1 MKTNEVKAC
10 VTRQLRRLQVLP
22 EPQRRAELAELRRGV
37 GRQPGDLP
45 ALWGA
50 LLADMPEQLQGSN
63 GPSKAEWAVY
73 TALTLFALH
82 QQGEAGVSMNQP
94 GRTLGGAV
102 RQLAEKTAAGQ
113 DWTESS
119 VLRRF
124 NALAT
129 ADSMPEVSHHLRRMI
144 QLLRREGIPLDY
156 PQLAEDLYQ
165 WTVRRMSVCGGAGT
179 FMRAPRRKPKRTK
192 RRIEM
197 DTKRLYVD
205 FHVLQTVPP
214 SCVNRDD
221 TGSPKT
227 AVYGGAVRAR
237 VSSQAWK
244 HAMRV
249 MFTGEMSDAVETG
262 YRTKKGTD
270 LVAKQIKALAPD
282 ADAFKLTQEIF
293 KVLKIKADEDGTKAL
308 FFMSDAQAKALAKLA
323 VEGCKDKNRYKE
335 ALKEAPS
342 ADMALFGRMVADD
355 PSLNY
360 DAAAQVAH
368 SISTHTVQNEFD
380 YFTAV
385 DDCAP
390 EDNAGAGHLGTVE
403 YNSATLY
410 RYATVNVLEL
420 VRTLGAEQAAQTV
433 RAFGEA
439 FIRSMP
445 TGKQNSFANRTLPDA
460 VYVTLRQDQ
469 PVNLSRAFEKPVRK
483 SEEGYA
489 EPSKVALKQYA
500 KELYNTFAEAPEQ
513 SFTVGTGLEELAQ
526 PMPLNTMLAV
536 LEKAVE
542 EKLSGNEV

>member
-1 MKTNEVKAC
+1 
-10 VTRQLRRLQVLP
+10 
-22 EPQRRAELAELRRGV
+22 
-37 GRQPGDLP
+37 
-45 ALWGA
+45 
-50 LLADMPEQLQGSN
+50 
-63 GPSKAEWAVY
+63 
-73 TALTLFALH
+73 
-82 QQGEAGVSMNQP
+82 
-94 GRTLGGAV
+94 
-102 RQLAEKTAAGQ
+102 
-113 DWTESS
+113 
-119 VLRRF
+119 
-124 NALAT
+124 
-129 ADSMPEVSHHLRRMI
+129 
-144 QLLRREGIPLDY
+144 
-156 PQLAEDLYQ
+156 
-165 WTVRRMSVCGGAGT
+165 
-179 FMRAPRRKPKRTK
+179 
-192 RRIEM
+192 M

-293 KVLKIKADEDGTKAL
+293 KMLKIKADEDGTKAL
-308 FFMSDAQAKALAKLA
+308 FFLSDAQAKALAKLA

-368 SISTHTVQNEFD
+368 SISTHAVQNEYD

-385 DDCAP
+385 DDCQA

-403 YNSATLY
+403 YNSSTLY
-410 RYATVNVLEL
+410 RYATVNVMEL
-420 VRTLGAEQAAQTV
+420 AGQLGAAQAAETV

-439 FIRSMP
+439 FLFSMP
-445 TGKQNSFANRTLPDA
+445 TGKQNTFANRTLPDA
-460 VYVTLRQDQ
+460 VYVTLREDQ
-469 PVNLSRAFEKPVRK
+469 PVNLCGAFERAVPR
-483 SEEGYA
+483 SAQGYA
-489 EPSKVALKQYA
+489 APSKAALAQYA
-500 KELYNTFAEAPEQ
+500 QQMYSSFAEAPAQ
-513 SFTVGTGLEELAQ
+513 SFTVGSGLEVLAPAQ
-526 PMPLNTMLAV
+526 TAKAMLDA
-536 LEKAVE
+536 LEKAVRDA
-542 EKLSGNEV
+542 LAGNEVG

>member
-1 MKTNEVKAC
+1 
-10 VTRQLRRLQVLP
+10 
-22 EPQRRAELAELRRGV
+22 
-37 GRQPGDLP
+37 
-45 ALWGA
+45 
-50 LLADMPEQLQGSN
+50 
-63 GPSKAEWAVY
+63 
-73 TALTLFALH
+73 
-82 QQGEAGVSMNQP
+82 
-94 GRTLGGAV
+94 
-102 RQLAEKTAAGQ
+102 
-113 DWTESS
+113 
-119 VLRRF
+119 
-124 NALAT
+124 
-129 ADSMPEVSHHLRRMI
+129 
-144 QLLRREGIPLDY
+144 
-156 PQLAEDLYQ
+156 
-165 WTVRRMSVCGGAGT
+165 
-179 FMRAPRRKPKRTK
+179 
-192 RRIEM
+192 M

-249 MFTGEMSDAVETG
+249 MFTEEMSDAVETG

-282 ADAFKLTQEIF
+282 KDALKLAQKVIADAG
-293 KVLKIKADEDGTKAL
+293 IKSDDKGTKAL
-308 FFMSDAQAKALAKLA
+308 FFMSTAQATALAKLA
-323 VEGCKDKNRYKE
+323 AENCKDDSAYE
-335 ALKEAPS
+335 DALNENPTV
-342 ADMALFGRMVADD
+342 DMVLFGRMVASA

-469 PVNLSRAFEKPVRK
+469 PVNLCGAFEKPVRK

-489 EPSKVALKQYA
+489 EPSKMALKQYA

>member
-1 MKTNEVKAC
+1 
-10 VTRQLRRLQVLP
+10 
-22 EPQRRAELAELRRGV
+22 
-37 GRQPGDLP
+37 
-45 ALWGA
+45 
-50 LLADMPEQLQGSN
+50 
-63 GPSKAEWAVY
+63 
-73 TALTLFALH
+73 
-82 QQGEAGVSMNQP
+82 
-94 GRTLGGAV
+94 
-102 RQLAEKTAAGQ
+102 
-113 DWTESS
+113 
-119 VLRRF
+119 
-124 NALAT
+124 
-129 ADSMPEVSHHLRRMI
+129 
-144 QLLRREGIPLDY
+144 
-156 PQLAEDLYQ
+156 
-165 WTVRRMSVCGGAGT
+165 
-179 FMRAPRRKPKRTK
+179 
-192 RRIEM
+192 M

-249 MFTGEMSDAVETG
+249 MFTEEMSGEVEIG
-262 YRTKKGTD
+262 KRTLRAID
-270 LVAKQIKALAPD
+270 LVADELAELLPGQDRKKLEKMSQDALKRAGIT
-282 ADAFKLTQEIF
+282 FK
-293 KVLKIKADEDGTKAL
+293 KSDKKDGEKSDNTSAL
-308 FFMSDAQAKALAKLA
+308 LLIGKAQATALAKLA
-323 VEGCKDKNRYKE
+323 AENCKDDSAYE
-335 ALKEAPS
+335 DALNENPTV
-342 ADMALFGRMVADD
+342 DMVLFGRMVASA

-460 VYVTLRQDQ
+460 LHHPAAGPAGEPLRC
-469 PVNLSRAFEKPVRK
+469 L
-483 SEEGYA
+483 
-489 EPSKVALKQYA
+489 
-500 KELYNTFAEAPEQ
+500 
-513 SFTVGTGLEELAQ
+513 
-526 PMPLNTMLAV
+526 
-536 LEKAVE
+536 
-542 EKLSGNEV
+542 

>member
-1 MKTNEVKAC
+1 
-10 VTRQLRRLQVLP
+10 
-22 EPQRRAELAELRRGV
+22 
-37 GRQPGDLP
+37 
-45 ALWGA
+45 
-50 LLADMPEQLQGSN
+50 
-63 GPSKAEWAVY
+63 
-73 TALTLFALH
+73 
-82 QQGEAGVSMNQP
+82 MN
-94 GRTLGGAV
+94 
-102 RQLAEKTAAGQ
+102 
-113 DWTESS
+113 
-119 VLRRF
+119 
-124 NALAT
+124 
-129 ADSMPEVSHHLRRMI
+129 
-144 QLLRREGIPLDY
+144 
-156 PQLAEDLYQ
+156 
-165 WTVRRMSVCGGAGT
+165 
-179 FMRAPRRKPKRTK
+179 
-192 RRIEM
+192 
-197 DTKRLYVD
+197 KRLYVD
-205 FHVLQTVPP
+205 FHILQTVPP
-214 SCVNRDD
+214 SCINRDD

-227 AVYGGAVRAR
+227 SVYGGLLRDR
-237 VSSQAWK
+237 VSSHAWK
-244 HAMRV
+244 HAMRKDFAENTPLDV
-249 MFTGEMSDAVETG
+249 GK
-262 YRTKKGTD
+262 RTKKAAE
-270 LVAKQIKALAPD
+270 LVKAQILALAPELD
-282 ADAFKLTQEIF
+282 ADKLAKRALENAG
-293 KVLKIKADEDGTKAL
+293 IKSDDKGTKAL
-308 FFMSDAQAKALAKLA
+308 FFMSVAQAKALAELA
-323 VEGCKDKNRYKE
+323 VEGSADKKQYRD
-335 ALKEAPS
+335 ALKAAS
-342 ADMALFGRMVADD
+342 SMDMALFGRMVADD

-368 SISTHTVQNEFD
+368 SISTHTVQNEYD

-410 RYATVNVLEL
+410 SYATVNVLEL

-469 PVNLSRAFEKPVRK
+469 PVNLCGAFEKPVRK

-489 EPSKVALKQYA
+489 EPSKMALKQYA